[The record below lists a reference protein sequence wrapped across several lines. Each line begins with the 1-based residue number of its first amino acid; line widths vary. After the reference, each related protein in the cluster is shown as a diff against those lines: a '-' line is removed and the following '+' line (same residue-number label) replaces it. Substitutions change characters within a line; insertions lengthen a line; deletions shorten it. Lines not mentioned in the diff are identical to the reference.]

1 MMNTTLQSTEPLVA
15 ENSVSKT
22 TPKPKRRKGRLV
34 EEFAREIK
42 TTTYKARQALELLK
56 YSPELLDEVAKGKA
70 SLKDAVKASRA
81 VRGILP
87 RDYEETTFEERVIR
101 SFENWTQRWQP
112 DAMPQVREIIH
123 RITEAP

>member
-1 MMNTTLQSTEPLVA
+1 
-15 ENSVSKT
+15 
-22 TPKPKRRKGRLV
+22 V